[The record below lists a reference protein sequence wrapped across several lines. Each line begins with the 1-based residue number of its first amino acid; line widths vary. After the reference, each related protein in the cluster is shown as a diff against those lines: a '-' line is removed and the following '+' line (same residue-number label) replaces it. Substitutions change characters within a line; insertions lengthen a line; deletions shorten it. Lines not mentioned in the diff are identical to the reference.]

1 VPIDGFVDTE
11 TAARLLGVS
20 ARRVNQLADAGD
32 ITKASRGLYDRL
44 SIERHAVARRGTS
57 ERAWESGT
65 AWAAVAILSHR
76 RHVID
81 WSPERSLYRL
91 EAALRTITV
100 PELVAKTRGRAIVH
114 VLSGH
119 SSVAKTLRDE
129 VVVREWRGLG
139 IGDANSDAV
148 DGYVS
153 SADLTALTE
162 RYALVAAD
170 SGTITLRAT
179 DFDMT
184 TVRSLAKASDVLI
197 ALDAAGAIDT
207 RVRDAGEFVLGRA
220 LDWVRERR
228 GWTG

>member
-1 VPIDGFVDTE
+1 MAIDGFVDSE

-20 ARRVNQLADAGD
+20 ARRVNQLAEAGE

-44 SIERHAVARRGTS
+44 SIERHLVTRRGTS
-57 ERAWESGT
+57 ERAWETGT

-76 RHVID
+76 RHAVD
-81 WSPERSLYRL
+81 WIPERSTYRV
-91 EAALRTITV
+91 EAALRTITI
-100 PELVAKTRGRAIVH
+100 PELVAKARERANVH
-114 VLSGH
+114 VFTGH
-119 SSVAKTLRDE
+119 PSVAKNLRDE

-139 IGDANSDAV
+139 LGDANGDGV

-153 SADLTALTE
+153 AADLASVTE

-170 SGTITLRAT
+170 SGAITLRAT

-197 ALDAAGAIDT
+197 ALDAAGSIDT
-207 RVRDAGEFVLGRA
+207 RVRGQGEFVLGRA
-220 LDWVRERR
+220 LEWLRERR
-228 GWTG
+228 AWTG